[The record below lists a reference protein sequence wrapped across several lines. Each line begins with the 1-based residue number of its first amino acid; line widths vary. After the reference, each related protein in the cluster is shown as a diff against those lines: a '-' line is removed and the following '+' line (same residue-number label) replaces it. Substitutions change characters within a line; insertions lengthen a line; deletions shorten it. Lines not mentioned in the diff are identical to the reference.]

1 MDTLVVP
8 LLLILVI
15 VLLAAIAAAL
25 GWAAHAA
32 RSFRKR
38 MEGLHADAC
47 DRFARTQEVARE
59 LEEIRS
65 QLRQAQS
72 DVAGLK
78 MAERRY

>member
-32 RSFRKR
+32 RSFRKEMTALR
-38 MEGLHADAC
+38 DEATSHL
-47 DRFARTQEVARE
+47 ARVSDYEQAVAT
-59 LEEIRS
+59 LEA
-65 QLRQAQS
+65 QLKQAQS

-78 MAERRY
+78 LANRAY